1 MIRPFAGPLSTN
13 RHTIHSMS
21 EESDKQTSLDSF
33 DGSAPRRLNLPS
45 QQPNLQP
52 SSSSAPTR
60 YHDMGKLY
68 PNAPV
73 PKVAGGLVIHRA
85 MLHDLT
91 GVPQLMDWVADGEAV
106 IVRMEKMMNREL
118 ECQTAVE
125 RLNLFIEKDLG
136 GQIIRLTD
144 SRLMLLPPGCRGIRG
159 LDSEAFSVDPSD
171 FD

>member
-1 MIRPFAGPLSTN
+1 
-13 RHTIHSMS
+13 MS
-21 EESDKQTSLDSF
+21 EEGDKQTPLDSF
-33 DGSAPRRLNLPS
+33 ADSAPRRLNLPS
-45 QQPNLQP
+45 QEPTLQ
-52 SSSSAPTR
+52 STSSSAPTR
-60 YHDMGKLY
+60 YHDMEKLY

-118 ECQTAVE
+118 ECQTAIE
-125 RLNLFIEKDLG
+125 RLNLFVEKDLG
-136 GQIIRLTD
+136 GQIIRLTE

-159 LDSEAFSVDPSD
+159 LDAEAFSVDPSE
-171 FD
+171 FN

>member
-1 MIRPFAGPLSTN
+1 
-13 RHTIHSMS
+13 MS
-21 EESDKQTSLDSF
+21 EEEDKQTSLDSF
-33 DGSAPRRLNLPS
+33 NGQAPRRLNLPS
-45 QQPNLQP
+45 QEPTI
-52 SSSSAPTR
+52 SSVVSDVSNR
-60 YHDMGKLY
+60 YHDMEKLY

-118 ECQTAVE
+118 ECQTAIE
-125 RLNLFIEKDLG
+125 RLNLFVEKDLG
-136 GQIIRLTD
+136 GQIIRLTE

-159 LDSEAFSVDPSD
+159 LDAEAFSVDPSE
-171 FD
+171 FN

>member
-1 MIRPFAGPLSTN
+1 M
-13 RHTIHSMS
+13 
-21 EESDKQTSLDSF
+21 E
-33 DGSAPRRLNLPS
+33 
-45 QQPNLQP
+45 
-52 SSSSAPTR
+52 
-60 YHDMGKLY
+60 KLY

-118 ECQTAVE
+118 ECQTAIE
-125 RLNLFIEKDLG
+125 RLNLFVEKDLG
-136 GQIIRLTD
+136 GQIIRLTE

-159 LDSEAFSVDPSD
+159 LDAELSA
-171 FD
+171 